1 LRAAADIHVQRAKQ
15 CQAGQTPEQHL
26 WELQLL
32 QQRRGTELCA
42 TEPLALYESPGWLIM
57 RQDYLSTS
65 AVPSPHVRYWG
76 FGSTGATCIGIGYAL
91 LPDRFDLFL
100 SAPRAISEQLSA
112 FAEALP
118 SAISELHD
126 LLAAE
131 PEAPR

>member
-1 LRAAADIHVQRAKQ
+1 
-15 CQAGQTPEQHL
+15 
-26 WELQLL
+26 
-32 QQRRGTELCA
+32 
-42 TEPLALYESPGWLIM
+42 
-57 RQDYLSTS
+57 
-65 AVPSPHVRYWG
+65 VPSPHVRYWG

-100 SAPRAISEQLSA
+100 SAPRAIAGQLSA

-118 SAISELHD
+118 SAVRELHD

>member
-1 LRAAADIHVQRAKQ
+1 
-15 CQAGQTPEQHL
+15 
-26 WELQLL
+26 
-32 QQRRGTELCA
+32 
-42 TEPLALYESPGWLIM
+42 
-57 RQDYLSTS
+57 
-65 AVPSPHVRYWG
+65 
-76 FGSTGATCIGIGYAL
+76 L

-118 SAISELHD
+118 SAVRELHD